1 MCSRVLVDEEQDSSR
16 ETATNWAQIID
27 LAMTI
32 TFVGGVNGGRR
43 KPFPSG
49 CGGMD
54 GGCWY

>member
-1 MCSRVLVDEEQDSSR
+1 MDEEQDSSR

-54 GGCWY
+54 GGCCY